1 MYANT
6 LLKLCIIWLCI
17 IPWRHQQRKWRQHPP
32 WQHCKHLT
40 SSLPWLH
47 SGSDV
52 TRSHVIHWLAWC
64 IWRCDVI
71 TCRCDVTSLGN
82 MPVVVISRLWQMVR
96 SHYTVPEV
104 SILTRSSGK
113 KLKFPPISLKWDRIA
128 YQMCKVVCLDVFAGP
143 SDRDVGNMNQNV
155 LGVMIWCW
163 VWMV

>member
-1 MYANT
+1 
-6 LLKLCIIWLCI
+6 
-17 IPWRHQQRKWRQHPP
+17 
-32 WQHCKHLT
+32 
-40 SSLPWLH
+40 
-47 SGSDV
+47 
-52 TRSHVIHWLAWC
+52 
-64 IWRCDVI
+64 
-71 TCRCDVTSLGN
+71 

-163 VWMV
+163 VWIAEDYTALWKCRGTPRLARAKSIRKFQPKK